1 MKKVMIII
9 NPTSGGERALD
20 YKEKIEN
27 KAKEYFDVVETRITE
42 KAKDATIF
50 AEEAVK
56 EEVPTKEE
64 ALLAEIRDILKTK

>member
-1 MKKVMIII
+1 MAFVIFLMVKFI
-9 NPTSGGERALD
+9 NKLRKSD
-20 YKEKIEN
+20 KE
-27 KAKEYFDVVETRITE
+27 
-42 KAKDATIF
+42 